1 MTASTPSAHA
11 RVAPSSAER
20 KSVRKSIQD
29 TFEKGFTPSKDGVDI
44 PHTMLDA
51 IFDDLK
57 QPNECISGAEL
68 RAVGFKL
75 VDVLDENHDQQ
86 LSRAA
91 PRRHPFRARARRDAA
106 APPAGKEFVSHLLR
120 HINHGDPDRRMQLT
134 REIIQLQTKV
144 HRHRFQVDACVQINR
159 RFGTSRPNFEII
171 QLGQIEVDSADF
183 WTDRVVSSNS
193 RSMKSSCRIRAH

>member
-29 TFEKGFTPSKDGVDI
+29 TFEKGFTTSKDSVDI

-91 PRRHPFRARARRDAA
+91 RRRHPFERARAPDAA
-106 APPAGKEFVSHLLR
+106 
-120 HINHGDPDRRMQLT
+120 RRPQA
-134 REIIQLQTKV
+134 R
-144 HRHRFQVDACVQINR
+144 
-159 RFGTSRPNFEII
+159 
-171 QLGQIEVDSADF
+171 
-183 WTDRVVSSNS
+183 
-193 RSMKSSCRIRAH
+193 SSCRTCCATSTTATRTGACS

>member
-1 MTASTPSAHA
+1 M
-11 RVAPSSAER
+11 
-20 KSVRKSIQD
+20 RKSIQD

-91 PRRHPFRARARRDAA
+91 RRRHPFARARAATPPRRPQA
-106 APPAGKEFVSHLLR
+106 R
-120 HINHGDPDRRMQLT
+120 
-134 REIIQLQTKV
+134 
-144 HRHRFQVDACVQINR
+144 
-159 RFGTSRPNFEII
+159 
-171 QLGQIEVDSADF
+171 
-183 WTDRVVSSNS
+183 
-193 RSMKSSCRIRAH
+193 SSCRTCCATSTTATRTGACS

>member
-29 TFEKGFTPSKDGVDI
+29 TFEKGFTTSKDSVDI

-75 VDVLDENHDQQ
+75 VD
-86 LSRAA
+86 
-91 PRRHPFRARARRDAA
+91 
-106 APPAGKEFVSHLLR
+106 EFVSHLLR

-144 HRHRFQVDACVQINR
+144 HRHRFQVDACVERGLADLERERVEHERAQLALLQAPEPVRDDEVVDGGCWGDDLGVWLCSGCSAHGR
-159 RFGTSRPNFEII
+159 RRGER
-171 QLGQIEVDSADF
+171 SA
-183 WTDRVVSSNS
+183 WL
-193 RSMKSSCRIRAH
+193 

>member
-29 TFEKGFTPSKDGVDI
+29 TFEKGFTTSKDSVDI

-75 VDVLDENHDQQ
+75 VD
-86 LSRAA
+86 
-91 PRRHPFRARARRDAA
+91 
-106 APPAGKEFVSHLLR
+106 EFVSHLLR

-159 RFGTSRPNFEII
+159 RSSASRTS
-171 QLGQIEVDSADF
+171 SASG
-183 WTDRVVSSNS
+183 SSTSARSS
-193 RSMKSSCRIRAH
+193 RSSRRRPVRDYEVVDGGCWGDDLGVWLCSGCSAHGRRRGERSAWL

>member
-29 TFEKGFTPSKDGVDI
+29 TFEKGFTPSKDSVDI

-91 PRRHPFRARARRDAA
+91 PRRHLFERARAPDAA
-106 APPAGKEFVSHLLR
+106 
-120 HINHGDPDRRMQLT
+120 RRPQA
-134 REIIQLQTKV
+134 R
-144 HRHRFQVDACVQINR
+144 
-159 RFGTSRPNFEII
+159 
-171 QLGQIEVDSADF
+171 
-183 WTDRVVSSNS
+183 
-193 RSMKSSCRIRAH
+193 SSCRTCCATSTTATRTGACS

>member
-29 TFEKGFTPSKDGVDI
+29 TFEKGFTTSKDSVDI

-91 PRRHPFRARARRDAA
+91 PRRHR
-106 APPAGKEFVSHLLR
+106 L
-120 HINHGDPDRRMQLT
+120 
-134 REIIQLQTKV
+134 
-144 HRHRFQVDACVQINR
+144 
-159 RFGTSRPNFEII
+159 
-171 QLGQIEVDSADF
+171 
-183 WTDRVVSSNS
+183 
-193 RSMKSSCRIRAH
+193 

>member
-29 TFEKGFTPSKDGVDI
+29 TFEKGFTTSKDSVDI

-91 PRRHPFRARARRDAA
+91 PRRHPFERARAATPPRRPQA
-106 APPAGKEFVSHLLR
+106 R
-120 HINHGDPDRRMQLT
+120 
-134 REIIQLQTKV
+134 
-144 HRHRFQVDACVQINR
+144 
-159 RFGTSRPNFEII
+159 
-171 QLGQIEVDSADF
+171 
-183 WTDRVVSSNS
+183 
-193 RSMKSSCRIRAH
+193 SSCRTCCATSTTATRTGACS

>member
-1 MTASTPSAHA
+1 M
-11 RVAPSSAER
+11 
-20 KSVRKSIQD
+20 RKSIQD

-91 PRRHPFRARARRDAA
+91 RRRHPFERARARR
-106 APPAGKEFVSHLLR
+106 
-120 HINHGDPDRRMQLT
+120 RRPQA
-134 REIIQLQTKV
+134 R
-144 HRHRFQVDACVQINR
+144 
-159 RFGTSRPNFEII
+159 
-171 QLGQIEVDSADF
+171 
-183 WTDRVVSSNS
+183 
-193 RSMKSSCRIRAH
+193 SSCRTCCATSTTATRTGACS